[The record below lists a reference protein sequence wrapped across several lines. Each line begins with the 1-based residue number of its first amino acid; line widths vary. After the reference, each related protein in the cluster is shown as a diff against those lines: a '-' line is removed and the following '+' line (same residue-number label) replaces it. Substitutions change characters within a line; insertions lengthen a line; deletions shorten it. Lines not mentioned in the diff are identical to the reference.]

1 VDSEESSFISA
12 VRSLLA
18 STVSGEVSLA
28 EFEPQFLRLHA
39 EMPLS
44 TPEPSAKA
52 IEDLFW
58 IVEAF
63 VDDPALRTTSD
74 PDERVL
80 LAGIDN
86 CLSRLGS

>member
-1 VDSEESSFISA
+1 MASEVSPFLGA

-18 STVSGEVSLA
+18 STKSGEVSLA
-28 EFEPQFLRLHA
+28 EFEPRFLRLHS

-58 IVEAF
+58 VVEAF
-63 VDDPALRTTSD
+63 VVDPAIRTTSD
-74 PDERVL
+74 PDERML
-80 LAGIDN
+80 LARIDN
-86 CLSRLGS
+86 CLSQLAR